1 MFTEEGRF
9 WITLV
14 IFSIGIFAG
23 GYFMGWSRD
32 KLSAKIFDKMFYYLD
47 RARYWEERID
57 DTLDDRNRTYERYRK
72 LQKYTLKEIGVEH
85 VPTEFG
91 GELE

>member
-1 MFTEEGRF
+1 MLTEEGGF

-14 IFSIGIFAG
+14 LFLIGIFAG

-32 KLSAKIFDKMFYYLD
+32 KLSAKIFDKMFYYLE
-47 RARYWEERID
+47 RASYWEGRIEDVIEERI
-57 DTLDDRNRTYERYRK
+57 NIYEMYMK
-72 LQKYTLKEIGVEH
+72 LQKYTVEEIGAEH

-91 GELE
+91 GELG